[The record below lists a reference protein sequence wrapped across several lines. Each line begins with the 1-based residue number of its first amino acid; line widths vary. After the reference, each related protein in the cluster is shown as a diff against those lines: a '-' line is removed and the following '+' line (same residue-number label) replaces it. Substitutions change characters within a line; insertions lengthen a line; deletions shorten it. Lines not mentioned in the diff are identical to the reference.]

1 MKFIPETVP
10 VKKQTRNKQTV
21 NTKKMGAERKL
32 MPLSYF
38 FSLILQSRGNT
49 ALQLFYFS
57 V

>member
-21 NTKKMGAERKL
+21 NTKKMEAERKL

-38 FSLILQSRGNT
+38 FPLILQSRGNT
-49 ALQLFYFS
+49 AL
-57 V
+57 